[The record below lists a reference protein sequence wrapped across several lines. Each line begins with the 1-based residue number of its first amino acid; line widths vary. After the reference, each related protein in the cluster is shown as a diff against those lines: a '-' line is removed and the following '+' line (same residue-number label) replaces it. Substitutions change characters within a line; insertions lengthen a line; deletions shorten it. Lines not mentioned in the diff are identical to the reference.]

1 MQMTQQHLAPSAP
14 AVVMAA
20 PDPAWPPA
28 RRDTPA
34 DQQGEAAGRQAARA
48 QTVRTLREL
57 AIDLG
62 IPLGSYYLLRDGLG
76 ESLWLSLAVSSIGP
90 AIRSVYG
97 MTVKRELNLLAM
109 LMLFVNLAGIGVS
122 FLTGDPRAMI
132 AKDSI
137 VSSVIGFAML
147 GSVAWRRP
155 IMAPGLRLFLTKGV
169 ARREGAY
176 QRLQARSATF
186 RRLDGLY
193 TVVWGVALL
202 AECTARLIGAY
213 TLPVT
218 TMVWLGGVLTMGA
231 IGLAIVV
238 GGVAAGPMLH
248 MVEDE
253 VSGRAG
259 A

>member
-1 MQMTQQHLAPSAP
+1 MQTTQQHPAPSAP
-14 AVVMAA
+14 AIVMSS
-20 PDPAWPPA
+20 PDPAGPA
-28 RRDTPA
+28 FRRDVPA
-34 DQQGEAAGRQAARA
+34 GQQREAAGRQAARS
-48 QTVRTLREL
+48 QTVRTVREL

-62 IPLGSYYLLRDGLG
+62 LPLGSYYLLRDGLG
-76 ESLWLSLAVSSIGP
+76 ASLWLSLAASSIGP
-90 AIRSVYG
+90 AVRSVYG
-97 MTVKRELNLLAM
+97 MAVKRELNLLAM
-109 LMLFVNLAGIGVS
+109 LMLFVNLTGIGVS

-147 GSVAWRRP
+147 GSVALRRP
-155 IMAPGLRLFLTKGV
+155 IMAPGLRLFLTKGAV
-169 ARREGAY
+169 HREEAY
-176 QRLQARSATF
+176 EWLHARSATF

-193 TVVWGVALL
+193 TVVWGVVLL

-253 VSGRAG
+253 VSGRTEA
-259 A
+259 

>member
-1 MQMTQQHLAPSAP
+1 
-14 AVVMAA
+14 MAA

-28 RRDTPA
+28 RPATPA
-34 DQQGEAAGRQAARA
+34 DQQAEAAGRQGEAAGRQAARA

-76 ESLWLSLAVSSIGP
+76 ESLWLSLAVSSISP

-97 MTVKRELNLLAM
+97 MAVKRELNLLAM

-137 VSSVIGFAML
+137 VSSIIGFAML

-155 IMAPGLRLFLTKGV
+155 IMTPGLRLFLTKGT